1 MLQPTEPLSLESAA
15 TQETSFRELAHWAIG
30 IVRRQLL
37 VIALIGA
44 LGTSLGV
51 FYVRIAPS
59 TYTAES
65 RIAIDPRRVQLFPKA
80 TFSEGQIDGP
90 ALDSETVLAQSEPVV
105 LSVVNSLGLAKD
117 PEFLKSPGVLG
128 ALLGFAS
135 HLFSLIKSTKPLSE
149 SEATK
154 VAVTVLSKNLLVFRV
169 GGSYN
174 LSIQYQSANPER
186 AVQIAN
192 AIVEAYIAKQL
203 EVKYEPTK
211 RATQWLEGRIKELN
225 EKQKLAERLVV
236 DFKKNN
242 NVVIADGKLMNEQ
255 LIADLSSQISQAKQR
270 VSEAKARVDR
280 INAVIRDA
288 QMGRVDAGTVAD
300 TLTKQ
305 TGATLSE
312 TLNSTVA
319 STLRTRYLELVN
331 REASWSRK
339 YGAKHAAV
347 VNLREQI
354 HEIEGSFLE
363 ELKRLGDTYLNT
375 YEVVKSEEQ
384 DLEKRFDDAVSRS
397 QPISQAQ
404 ITLLDLESNAKNLRT
419 MYDEFRQRYADSLQ
433 QQSFP
438 ISDAS
443 ITARAA
449 LPLEKSGP
457 KTALILVMA
466 AAGGLG
472 FGVAVGILRELM
484 DGSFYTKEQVE
495 SALQTPCIAVVP
507 SLKGDNSYNGPTL
520 MGSPKPMLS
529 FDRGLDAGLNDQRT
543 ISRGPDICWAVLNSP
558 FCRFAEGIRSI
569 KLAVDLNRSA
579 VNSKKV
585 IGFISSLPHE
595 GKSTIAASL
604 ALLMAQASARVILV
618 DCDLRNPSLSRRLA
632 PNADHG
638 ILEVTAGRTTLK
650 NALWTDQSTNL
661 TFLPAVTNNPRI
673 CSSDILSADATG
685 KLFENLRSRYDYV
698 LVDLTP
704 LMPIVD
710 ARATTAFVDCYVCV
724 IEWGRTTTDAVKHA
738 FRDAHNISENMLGI
752 VLNKADINRLRRYY
766 PTGESYYRNKHYGQY
781 GFTE

>member
-1 MLQPTEPLSLESAA
+1 
-15 TQETSFRELAHWAIG
+15 
-30 IVRRQLL
+30 
-37 VIALIGA
+37 
-44 LGTSLGV
+44 
-51 FYVRIAPS
+51 
-59 TYTAES
+59 
-65 RIAIDPRRVQLFPKA
+65 
-80 TFSEGQIDGP
+80 
-90 ALDSETVLAQSEPVV
+90 
-105 LSVVNSLGLAKD
+105 
-117 PEFLKSPGVLG
+117 
-128 ALLGFAS
+128 
-135 HLFSLIKSTKPLSE
+135 
-149 SEATK
+149 
-154 VAVTVLSKNLLVFRV
+154 
-169 GGSYN
+169 
-174 LSIQYQSANPER
+174 
-186 AVQIAN
+186 
-192 AIVEAYIAKQL
+192 
-203 EVKYEPTK
+203 
-211 RATQWLEGRIKELN
+211 
-225 EKQKLAERLVV
+225 
-236 DFKKNN
+236 
-242 NVVIADGKLMNEQ
+242 
-255 LIADLSSQISQAKQR
+255 
-270 VSEAKARVDR
+270 
-280 INAVIRDA
+280 
-288 QMGRVDAGTVAD
+288 
-300 TLTKQ
+300 
-305 TGATLSE
+305 
-312 TLNSTVA
+312 
-319 STLRTRYLELVN
+319 LELVN

-339 YGAKHAAV
+339 YGAKHGAV

-354 HEIEGSFLE
+354 HEIQGSFLE
-363 ELKRLGDTYLNT
+363 ELTRLGDTYLNT

-443 ITARAA
+443 VTARAA

-472 FGVAVGILRELM
+472 FGVAVGLLRELM

-495 SALQTPCIAVVP
+495 SALQTPCIAVAP
-507 SLKGDNSYNGPTL
+507 SLQSDNSYNGPTL
-520 MGSPKPMLS
+520 MGNPKPS
-529 FDRGLDAGLNDQRT
+529 FDRGLGAGLNDQRT

-558 FCRFAEGIRSI
+558 FCRFAEAIRSI